1 MLNRKIKGTGSFF
14 HDILRNFI
22 LLLLVPM
29 ITILLIF
36 THADKTVKKQV
47 QESASQN
54 LNLYYEQMEDI
65 MKDMRTTCLSI
76 LEDSDCKMYAL
87 EWLSDSKHEIKLKQD
102 IYEFLQNLIDIRY
115 HDIFIYYERDGRCIS
130 GKYTSLPAE
139 RYYEAYYGENSKDGY
154 KEEFLQ
160 MLQVENNQLTSNVIK
175 DHKGK
180 EYLCMTINTGN
191 HKNAVNSY
199 TICVVLSTGYLN
211 ESMIMRDIDKDSIF
225 LTYNGLRQLVLN
237 NNSKFKDM
245 ETAQE
250 LVKGDIENSV
260 WLDKDKYM
268 IQMRDSEIVKNKYL
282 YLVPY
287 ESFWNELQ
295 KLRVYCFLGII
306 FCVVISIYLAYR
318 SARRTY
324 NPIEN
329 IVEFIRNKEDDI
341 TVEAKKQPEFA
352 YIMSYINSNES
363 KMKEYK
369 KGIKEWNLYNLLEGK
384 SSNVNATTL
393 AKDNISFPYSKFAVC
408 LLMIE
413 MAKDEISDIHHFV
426 IKNVLEEL
434 GNLTG
439 RAYVAE
445 FSRNRCALLLN
456 LDGDKGDVERLLEE
470 GQRFV
475 QQFCQMTLTIGV
487 SSIHESMSQ
496 ISEAYKEA
504 QEALRYR
511 FLLGRGCQ
519 IYYED
524 ISGRS
529 LQGQGGGE
537 SKIYMLLLD
546 YVKREKDTCDVESF
560 VESLG
565 YIYEVNEE
573 VSVDMAHFFK
583 NEVVTA
589 LGKILA
595 LFGYEETVQKG
606 IAKELT
612 ATDTLMEFKEQLS
625 VHIARLRELNSE
637 KKPKEDICA
646 KTKNYIEENY
656 SDTQLSVSMLGQ
668 EMGMQAAHLSKI
680 FKEAY
685 GISISDYIAQVRIK
699 YAKRMIKEQHMSV
712 QETAERTGFIS
723 SHAFIRIFKKLENMT
738 PGKYKEL
745 CEK

>member
-1 MLNRKIKGTGSFF
+1 MLNGKIKGSRSFF
-14 HDILRNFI
+14 HDILRNLI
-22 LLLLVPM
+22 LLLVVPM
-29 ITILLIF
+29 VTILLIF
-36 THADKTVKKQV
+36 WHADQTVKEQV

-54 LNLYYEQMEDI
+54 LNLYYEQIEDI

-76 LEDSDCKMYAL
+76 LEDADCKMYAL
-87 EWLSDSKHEIKLKQD
+87 EWLSDSKHEIKLKQN
-102 IYEFLQNLIDIRY
+102 IYKFLENLIDTRY

-160 MLQVENNQLTSNVIK
+160 MLQTANNQITGNVIK

-180 EYLCMTINTGN
+180 EYLCMTINTGRN
-191 HKNAVNSY
+191 KNAVNSY

-211 ESMIMRDIDKDSIF
+211 ETMIMRDIDKERIF
-225 LTYNGLRQLVLN
+225 LTYNGQNQLVLN

-245 ETAQE
+245 EAAREFIESDT
-250 LVKGDIENSV
+250 ENSV

-268 IQMRDSEIVKNKYL
+268 IQIRDSEIVKNKYL

-295 KLRVYCFLGII
+295 QLRIYCFLGII
-306 FCVVISIYLAYR
+306 FCVVISIYMAYR
-318 SARRTY
+318 GAKRTY

-329 IVEFIRNKEDDI
+329 IVEFIRKKEEGI
-341 TVEAKKQPEFA
+341 TVEARKQPEFA

-363 KMKEYK
+363 KIKEYK
-369 KGIKEWNLYNLLEGK
+369 KGMKEWNLYNLLEGR
-384 SSNVNATTL
+384 SSEVNAAML
-393 AKDNISFPYSKFAVC
+393 AKDNISFPHSKYAVC
-408 LLMIE
+408 LMMIE
-413 MAKDEISDIHHFV
+413 MAKDDISDIHHFV

-434 GNLTG
+434 GNAIG
-439 RAYVAE
+439 KAYVAE

-456 LDGDKGDVERLLEE
+456 LDAEREEIESLLKE
-470 GQRFV
+470 GQTFV

-487 SSIHESMSQ
+487 SSIHEEASQ
-496 ISEAYKEA
+496 IPEAYKEA

-511 FLLGRGCQ
+511 FLMGRGCQ

-524 ISGRS
+524 ISGRN
-529 LQGQGGGE
+529 LQGQRGGE

-546 YVKREKDTCDVESF
+546 YVKGEKDICDVESF

-583 NEVVTA
+583 REVVTA
-589 LGKILA
+589 LGKILGI
-595 LFGYEETVQKG
+595 FGYDEIMQKQ
-606 IAKELT
+606 IAKELA
-612 ATDTLMEFKEQLS
+612 ATDTLMEFKKQLS
-625 VHIARLRELNSE
+625 VHLSELRELHAE
-637 KKPKEDICA
+637 KKPREDICA
-646 KTKNYIEENY
+646 KTRNYIDENY
-656 SDTQLSVSMLGQ
+656 SDTQLSVSMLG
-668 EMGMQAAHLSKI
+668 EAMGMQAAHLSKI

-685 GISISDYIAQVRIK
+685 GISISDYIAKVRIK
-699 YAKRMIKEQHMSV
+699 HAKQMIKEQNMSV
-712 QETAERTGFIS
+712 QETAEKTGFIS